1 MTDIGGTHGIH
12 SGLTLRVVRKGEAI
26 TDLDG
31 NVLGTTET
39 SIGVILVEEV
49 HPLWS
54 RATVYGE
61 AAEDM
66 APGDWV
72 LLDLSEAQTIET
84 PAKPSSDKPK
94 KPDTKKDKEEGEET
108 DFEPPPAF

>member
-1 MTDIGGTHGIH
+1 MTSRVDQRLPIAKR
-12 SGLTLRVVRKGEAI
+12 LRLLQNTERHRRRLRPGFV
-26 TDLDG
+26 G
-31 NVLGTTET
+31 N
-39 SIGVILVEEV
+39 IGVILIEEV

-54 RATVYGE
+54 IATVYGE

-72 LLDLSEAQTIET
+72 LLDLSESRTMET
-84 PAKPSSDKPK
+84 PAKEPAK
-94 KPDTKKDKEEGEET
+94 KQDQSKKKETKDTGEPT